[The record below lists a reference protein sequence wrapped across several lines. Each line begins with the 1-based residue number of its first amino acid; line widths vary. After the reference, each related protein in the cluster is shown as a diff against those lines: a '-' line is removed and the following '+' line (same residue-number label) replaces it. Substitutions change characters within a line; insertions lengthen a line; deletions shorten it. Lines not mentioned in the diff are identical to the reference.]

1 MSNRKQSFQ
10 PALVR
15 RVLRL
20 VRPYWFFAA
29 ASLVCAAVS
38 VAAQLLVP
46 ILCGDAIDAMIGLRR
61 VDFAIVARAALAIAV
76 STAITAAAQWVL
88 AACNNRI
95 AFRVSR
101 DLRLKAMAKLQR
113 LPLAYLDRHPS
124 GDLVSRMIADVDT
137 FSDGLLLGF
146 TQFFS
151 GVLTIAGTL
160 LLMAVLHLGVTA
172 VVVLLTPLSLF
183 AAGFITRRTY
193 RYFRDQTAIRGEQ
206 TALVEEQ
213 IQGQR
218 VVQAFG
224 HEAESLRAFD
234 DVNDRLRDASVKAVF
249 FSSLT
254 NPVTRFVNSVVY
266 AAVGLTGA
274 LLAMGG
280 GITVGQLSV
289 FLSYANQYAKPFN
302 EISGVVT
309 ELQNAM
315 ACIQRVFDLLD
326 EPDQAPDAPDAA
338 ELQPDGRVSLSHVAF
353 SYTPDRPLIENLN
366 LDVAPGQRIAIV
378 GPTGCGKTTLINLL
392 LRFYDVDAGS
402 IAAAGRDI
410 RTVTRASLR
419 RSYGMVLQ
427 DTWLRAGTIREN
439 IAYGKPSASEEE
451 IVAAARAAHAH
462 SFIRRLPQGYD
473 TVIAEDGGNLSLGQ
487 KQLLCIAR
495 VMLCLPPMLILD
507 EATSS
512 IDTRTE
518 VKIQKAFA
526 AMMQGRTS
534 FIVAHRLSTI
544 READVIL
551 VMRDGKIVEQGNHQS
566 LLQKGGFYA
575 TLYNSQF
582 DTAG

>member
-1 MSNRKQSFQ
+1 MKVS
-10 PALVR
+10 PALKDRALLR
-15 RVLRL
+15 RVLGL
-20 VRPYWFFAA
+20 VGPYWFFVVS
-29 ASLVCAAVS
+29 SLICAAVS

-46 ILCGDAIDAMIGLRR
+46 ILCGDAIDAMLGMGR
-61 VDFAIVARAALAIAV
+61 VDFALVGRVAFAIAL
-76 STAITAAAQWVL
+76 STAIAAAAQWVL

-124 GDLVSRMIADVDT
+124 GDLVSRMITDVDT

-160 LLMAVLHLGVTA
+160 VLMARIHLGVTA

-224 HEAESLRAFD
+224 HEQESLAAFD

-274 LLAMGG
+274 LLALGG
-280 GITVGQLSV
+280 GISVGQLSV

-309 ELQNAM
+309 ELQNAL

-326 EPDQAPDAPDAA
+326 APDQIPDAA
-338 ELQPDGRVSLSHVAF
+338 GAAVLEPDGRVKLENVSF
-353 SYTPDRPLIENLN
+353 SYVPERPLIEHFN
-366 LDVAPGQRIAIV
+366 LDVQPGQRIAAHSASPAMQKHSFSFFSV
-378 GPTGCGKTTLINLL
+378 LSCRGVMSPPAEFPCARKLSRKLGAYQLQRKVQG
-392 LRFYDVDAGS
+392 RF
-402 IAAAGRDI
+402 
-410 RTVTRASLR
+410 RTAF
-419 RSYGMVLQ
+419 GM
-427 DTWLRAGTIREN
+427 GG
-439 IAYGKPSASEEE
+439 AYGGTLLVRQKRQVQRTRNMRVGVFRRRTRVKERHAL
-451 IVAAARAAHAH
+451 VA
-462 SFIRRLPQGYD
+462 Q
-473 TVIAEDGGNLSLGQ
+473 AE
-487 KQLLCIAR
+487 
-495 VMLCLPPMLILD
+495 
-507 EATSS
+507 
-512 IDTRTE
+512 
-518 VKIQKAFA
+518 
-526 AMMQGRTS
+526 
-534 FIVAHRLSTI
+534 
-544 READVIL
+544 
-551 VMRDGKIVEQGNHQS
+551 
-566 LLQKGGFYA
+566 
-575 TLYNSQF
+575 
-582 DTAG
+582 